1 MEDKDKNNLISC
13 YLKDFFKEKNISQK
27 EIQDGLNVSQQY
39 VSGILNGKKSIGK
52 KLADKLSELYGVDK
66 NILLTGEFPGN
77 KNHDDNLTNIKNK
90 PHDEQMA
97 ILHEDILDLKKENE
111 ELKDMVDHLTLMM
124 EISLAPILRHFKLK
138 SDDYKGKKENKS
150 SIN

>member
-1 MEDKDKNNLISC
+1 MDDKNKNNLISC

-27 EIQDGLNVSQQY
+27 EIQDSLNVSQQY
-39 VSGILNGKKSIGK
+39 VSSILNGKKSIGK
-52 KLADKLSELYGVDK
+52 KLAEKLSELYGLDK
-66 NILLTGEFPGN
+66 SILLTGDFPEN
-77 KNHDDNLTNIKNK
+77 TKSKFIESAIKNK

-97 ILHEDILDLKKENE
+97 ILHKDILDLKKENE
-111 ELKDMVDHLTLMM
+111 ELKDMVDDLSLKI

-138 SDDYKGKKENKS
+138 ADNKVKQEDKS

>member
-1 MEDKDKNNLISC
+1 MEDKNKNNLISC

-52 KLADKLSELYGVDK
+52 KLADKLYELYGVDK
-66 NILLTGEFPGN
+66 NILLTGDFPEN
-77 KNHDDNLTNIKNK
+77 KNLDYNLKSIKNK

-97 ILHEDILDLKKENE
+97 ILHKDILDLKKENE
-111 ELKDMVDHLTLMM
+111 ELKDMVDDLTLKI

-138 SDDYKGKKENKS
+138 ADTKEKQKDS
-150 SIN
+150 SSN